1 MTESFYVDNATMD
14 TRIKV
19 ALEGI
24 SIVSTMKKDIY
35 MAHVTICK
43 K

>member
-1 MTESFYVDNATMD
+1 MD

-35 MAHVTICK
+35 VAHVHGHTEHQNSK
-43 K
+43 KT